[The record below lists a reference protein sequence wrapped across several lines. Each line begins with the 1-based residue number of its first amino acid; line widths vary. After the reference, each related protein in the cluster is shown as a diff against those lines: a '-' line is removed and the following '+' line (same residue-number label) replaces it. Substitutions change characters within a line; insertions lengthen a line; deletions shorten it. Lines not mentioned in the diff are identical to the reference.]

1 MTGRVHNFQ
10 SLGTL
15 DGPGVRFVVF
25 LQGCHLHC
33 GYCHNIDV
41 RTEPGQEYTAAEIA
55 EKALRFKEYFGTDGG
70 ITLSGG
76 EPLLQAEFVGEVFRL
91 CRKNGI
97 STALDTSGSVWNP
110 AVESLLNDCDL
121 VLLDLKMTTE
131 EDYQEYIGCSLSEPL
146 AFMEH
151 LEQRKIPYWIR
162 HVVVGGLNDTNDN
175 LLRLRNLLQGKR
187 YLQKTELLP
196 FHKMCEAKY
205 QTCGLPFPFACFDEP
220 SLQKISEWSRLL
232 ESDVH

>member
-1 MTGRVHNFQ
+1 MTGQVHSFQ

-41 RTEPGQEYTAAEIA
+41 CTEQGKEYSAVEIA
-55 EKALRFKEYFGTDGG
+55 EKTLRFKEYFGTDGG

-97 STALDTSGSVWNP
+97 HTALDTSGSIWNP
-110 AVESLLNDCDL
+110 AVESLLNDCNL

-131 EDYQEYIGCSLSEPL
+131 EDYQTYIGCSLSEPL
-146 AFMEH
+146 AFMER
-151 LEQRKIPYWIR
+151 LEQKRIPYWIR
-162 HVVVGGLNDTNDN
+162 HVVIGGLNDTAENI
-175 LLRLRNLLQGKR
+175 LRLRNLLHGKR
-187 YLQKTELLP
+187 YLEKTELLP

-205 QTCGLPFPFACFDEP
+205 QNGGLPFPFSCFAEP
-220 SLQKISEWSRLL
+220 NPEKISELSRLL
-232 ESDVH
+232 EYR